1 MQGIT
6 GSLLVN
12 YSGHGYYNGWRIDG
26 ATRYM
31 DYILTRLDTGQ
42 TLPFFVT
49 MTCLNGYFI
58 NVDPFTHANKTSL
71 AEELLAK
78 TDGGAVATL
87 SPTGMT
93 IPMGQEL
100 LDHGLFEA
108 IFENDIRTLGE
119 AVAYAKAYLVAN
131 STTQDDV
138 VKTFQLFGDPA
149 TELKIPL
156 PQRPQGV
163 SALSGNGS
171 VTLSWQEAL
180 DCNSGP
186 VAGYNIYRSISI
198 GGPYTQINTSLITEI
213 TYTDSDV
220 VVGTTYH
227 YQVTSV
233 DSDDDESIP
242 SQTTTIGA
250 TSTPSITTGSGGGGG
265 GGCFIETASGDVA
278 PSGYTLFA
286 FLIASATV
294 GLRVLCGFRE
304 KKNSAEG

>member
-1 MQGIT
+1 
-6 GSLLVN
+6 
-12 YSGHGYYNGWRIDG
+12 
-26 ATRYM
+26 M

-58 NVDPFTHANKTSL
+58 NVNHPDTQEHMTSL

-149 TELKIPL
+149 TALKIPL
-156 PQRPQGV
+156 PQRPEGV
-163 SALSGNGS
+163 SALSGHGS

-186 VAGYNIYRSISI
+186 VLGYNIYRSISI
-198 GGPYTQINTSLITEI
+198 GGPYTQINTSLITET
-213 TYTDSDV
+213 TYTDADV

-227 YQVTSV
+227 YRVASV

-250 TSTPSITTGSGGGGG
+250 TSSPSITTGSAGGGG
-265 GGCFIETASGDVA
+265 GGCFIETASGNSA
-278 PSGYTLFA
+278 QSGYFLLV
-286 FLIASATV
+286 FLIASAAI
-294 GLRVLCGFRE
+294 GFGVRLYY
-304 KKNSAEG
+304 